1 MLPFRVEFSERAV
14 ADLHRRIDAARW
26 PALPFAADGTEG
38 PDDADLRGLV
48 RRWRSGFDW
57 FAVQARLNRLAHLR
71 GPLGDPEG
79 ELHCVLFAPAPP
91 NGGGADGGAA
101 PFPLLLLRG
110 WPGSFLDA
118 LPAAG
123 LLADGVGGGPP
134 FEVVVPSLP
143 GLGFSDAPPRAGM
156 HPGRIAGRMHHL
168 MRVLGYERYG
178 VHGEGEGAAVAS
190 RLAER
195 RPDTVVGLHLG
206 SAPPLPP
213 PAEAERTPEEDDW
226 RSRLAARERKE
237 DALAAL
243 EAARPLT
250 LAYAL
255 HDSPVGLLAWLLD
268 RSRAGRGVDGG
279 APWGDPD
286 RDALLANATLHWLT
300 GSAPAAARARLEARR
315 EQASRAPSRVEVPT
329 AFAPAPGDPLAPP
342 RAALERW
349 FRLVRRSEP
358 PRGAPEP
365 PAEDIAAFF
374 GALA

>member
-1 MLPFRVEFSERAV
+1 MLPFRIAFSERAI

-26 PALPFAADGTEG
+26 PAVPFADGTGG
-38 PDDADLRGLV
+38 PGDGVLRGLV
-48 RRWRSGFDW
+48 RRWRHGFDW
-57 FAVQARLNRLAHLR
+57 FAVQARLNRLAQLR

-79 ELHCVLFAPAPP
+79 ELHCVLFAPAP
-91 NGGGADGGAA
+91 GGAGAA

-118 LPAAG
+118 LPAAE
-123 LLADGVGGGPP
+123 LLAGGAGGGPP

-156 HPGRIAGRMHHL
+156 HPGRAAGRMHAL

-178 VHGEGEGAAVAS
+178 VHGEGEGAEVAG
-190 RLAER
+190 RLAEG
-195 RPDTVVGLHLG
+195 RPEAVAGLHLG

-213 PAEAERTPEEDDW
+213 PAGTEREP
-226 RSRLAARERKE
+226 AG
-237 DALAAL
+237 DALAAI
-243 EAARPLT
+243 EAARPLA

-268 RSRAGRGVDGG
+268 RSDGG
-279 APWGDPD
+279 GDGAGPPD
-286 RDALLANATLHWLT
+286 DRARDELLANATLHWLI
-300 GSAPAAARARLEARR
+300 GSAAAAMRARLEARR
-315 EQASRAPSRVEVPT
+315 ERPDRAGGRAGAPT

-342 RAALERW
+342 RSALERR
-349 FRLVRRSEP
+349 FRLVRASQP

-365 PAEDIAAFF
+365 LAEDIAAFF
-374 GALA
+374 GSLA

>member
-14 ADLHRRIDAARW
+14 ADIHRRLDAARW
-26 PALPFAADGTEG
+26 SAIPFATDGADG
-38 PDDADLRGLV
+38 PDDSVLRGLA
-48 RRWRSGFDW
+48 RHWRAGFDW

-79 ELHCVLFAPAPP
+79 ELHCVLFAPA
-91 NGGGADGGAA
+91 GGGAA

-123 LLADGVGGGPP
+123 LLAAGAGGGPP

-143 GLGFSDAPPRAGM
+143 GLGFSDAPPRMGM
-156 HPGRIAGRMHHL
+156 HPGRAAGRMHDL

-178 VHGEGEGAAVAS
+178 VHGDGEEGAAVAS
-190 RLAER
+190 RLAEG
-195 RPDTVVGLHLG
+195 RPEAVAGLHLG

-213 PAEAERTPEEDDW
+213 PAGAERSAEEDDW
-226 RSRLAARERKE
+226 RSRLAAREREE

-243 EAARPLT
+243 EAARPRT

-255 HDSPVGLLAWLLD
+255 QDSPLGLLAWLLD
-268 RSRAGRGVDGG
+268 RSRDGRGAGG
-279 APWGDPD
+279 GPPGAPD

-300 GSAPAAARARLEARR
+300 GSALAAARARLEARR
-315 EQASRAPSRVEVPT
+315 EQPPRAPARVEAPT
-329 AFAPAPGDPLAPP
+329 AFAPAPGDPLALP
-342 RAALERW
+342 AAVLERGY
-349 FRLVRRSEP
+349 RLVRRSEP
-358 PRGAPEP
+358 PRGALEP
-365 PAEDIAAFF
+365 LAEDIAAFF
-374 GALA
+374 GSLA